1 MGKIALGRG
10 LEALIPISTESTPKE
25 GEGQLRPIPLNR
37 IVPNPNQPRKSFD
50 EAKLRELAD
59 SFKVNGMLQPILVKR
74 QGSEYILVAGERR
87 YRAAKMA
94 AMDAVPAMIIESATD
109 ASILEMALIEN
120 IQREDLN
127 PIETANAY
135 RALLSKCDWTQIE
148 LADRLGK
155 NRASVANTLRLLTL
169 PVNIQKL
176 ISEGKLSEGHARA
189 VLSVT
194 DPGMRE
200 KIAARILSESLTVR
214 QVEAISRKG
223 KRRRLVV
230 KRQPP
235 EVEEAET
242 FMKHLLGT
250 SVKITPGLKKGRIEV
265 EYYGNE
271 DLNRILDLMRK
282 IA

>member
-10 LEALIPISTESTPKE
+10 LEALIPITTDAEAKE
-25 GEGQLRPIPLNR
+25 GRLVSIPLDK

-50 EAKLRELAD
+50 EQKLRELAD
-59 SFKVNGMLQPILVKR
+59 SFKVMGMLQPILAKK
-74 QGSEYILVAGERR
+74 QGAEYILIAGERR

-94 AMDAVPAMIIESATD
+94 ALDSIPAMIIEDATD
-109 ASILEMALIEN
+109 ESLLEMALIEN
-120 IQREDLN
+120 IQRENLN
-127 PIETANAY
+127 PLETATAY
-135 RALLSKCDWTQIE
+135 RALMNKCDWTQNE
-148 LADRLGK
+148 LAGRLGK

-169 PVNIQKL
+169 PEKIQAL
-176 ISEGKLSEGHARA
+176 IAEGKLSEGHARA
-189 VLSVT
+189 ILSVA
-194 DPGMRE
+194 DPLMRE
-200 KIAARILSESLTVR
+200 KIAARILSESLSVR
-214 QVEAISRKG
+214 QVEALSRKG

-230 KRQPP
+230 KRQSP

-250 SVKITPGLKKGRIEV
+250 SVKIIPGLKKGRIEV

-282 IA
+282 IM